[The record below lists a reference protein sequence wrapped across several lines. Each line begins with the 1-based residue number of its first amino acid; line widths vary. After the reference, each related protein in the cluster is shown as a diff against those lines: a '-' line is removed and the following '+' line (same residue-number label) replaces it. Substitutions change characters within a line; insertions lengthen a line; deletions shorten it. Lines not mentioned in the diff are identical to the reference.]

1 MTTTCLPMIGY
12 MYDIVAVGKV
22 LETVASL
29 LKSTPFDIL
38 KFSLTVKPRG
48 QGSGHI

>member
-1 MTTTCLPMIGY
+1 MVVVFI
-12 MYDIVAVGKV
+12 IQSVAVGKV

-29 LKSTPFDIL
+29 LNSTPFDIL

-48 QGSGHI
+48 HDSGQDSGHI